1 MNAKSRRARPPRTN
15 RPLWDAY
22 DEADWVDWDHW
33 QTVEEMQNFLNGV
46 QDRPEDAEHVDLED
60 GDRLVARQIRRYGL
74 QADG

>member
-1 MNAKSRRARPPRTN
+1 MNAKSRSTRPSRAN
-15 RPLWDAY
+15 RPRWDAY

-46 QDRPEDAEHVDLED
+46 QDRPETAEHTDLED
-60 GDRLVARQIRRYGL
+60 GDGLVARQIRRYGL